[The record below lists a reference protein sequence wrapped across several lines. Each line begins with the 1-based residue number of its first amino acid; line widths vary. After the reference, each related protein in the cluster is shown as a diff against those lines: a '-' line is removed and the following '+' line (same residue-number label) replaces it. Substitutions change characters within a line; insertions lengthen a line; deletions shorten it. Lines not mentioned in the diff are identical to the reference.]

1 MDRVS
6 PPADIY
12 LVDGRFRVACACRAL
27 LHGRADSLVL
37 VHDFERPEYHILL
50 TLADKV
56 ENEDKLVV
64 LRRKATTADDAI
76 LALWEEYK
84 YNQD

>member
-1 MDRVS
+1 M
-6 PPADIY
+6 
-12 LVDGRFRVACACRAL
+12 
-27 LHGRADSLVL
+27 
-37 VHDFERPEYHILL
+37 L

-76 LALWEEYK
+76 LALWEKYK